1 MAKAPGLFGG
11 GIRLLAQRMLTPEEK
26 AAQQSRP
33 RRSMGEMASGLPS
46 ASPLFGGQIM
56 RELPQQKQQQPPPP
70 QAKPPSMWDDISQD
84 PLAFLLSGTNGIAKR
99 QKQQRFDSAIDGLN
113 LSPEDRA
120 RAEFDPEGYFRSQ
133 NEINTAAMKP
143 QTDTWYDRK
152 TGQWNIKPQGP
163 VKLGPGDVLGNV
175 GEDNSWQQI
184 FAAPAPE
191 ANSGLHSTRVLND
204 GRILKTY
211 RDGRDEVSPYVGTDS
226 YSTVDLGGGVPGVVS
241 RRSGEIQSSG
251 TPEAVGGNKA
261 VVNDITARGEDKTK
275 AAIDLPT
282 QIANAETALSV
293 IDDFLANP
301 KSESRYG
308 LRGVLPPLPGEEAGA
323 QAFIDQ
329 IGGSAFLEAYEG
341 LKGGGQIANAEGAKA
356 TQAKTRLT
364 NQWQDWP
371 SAKKAA
377 EELRKSIADRV
388 LRAKARA
395 GQLDY
400 SQLTEEQ
407 LRVLAAK

>member
-1 MAKAPGLFGG
+1 MAKASGLFGG
-11 GIRLLAQRMLTPEEK
+11 GIRLSGQRRLTPEEE

-46 ASPLFGGQIM
+46 ASPLFGGQMM

-70 QAKPPSMWDDISQD
+70 QAKRPSMWDGIAED
-84 PLAFLLSGTNGIAKR
+84 PLAFLLTGPRGVSQR

-113 LSPEDRA
+113 LSPADRA
-120 RAEFDPEGYFRSQ
+120 RAEIDPEGYFRSL
-133 NEINTAAMKP
+133 NEINTSAMKP
-143 QTDTWYDRK
+143 QTGTFYDPK
-152 TGQWNIKPQGP
+152 TSQWIKAPQAP
-163 VKLGPGDVLGNV
+163 VKLAPGDVLGNV

-191 ANSGLHSTRVLND
+191 ANSGLHSTQILDD
-204 GRILKTY
+204 GKILKTY
-211 RDGRDEVSPYVGTDS
+211 RDGRQEVSPYKASDS
-226 YSTVDLGGGVPGVVS
+226 YGNVDLGGGVPGVIS
-241 RRSGEIQSSG
+241 RRSGDIQSSG

-261 VVNDITARGEDKTK
+261 AVNDITARGEDKTK
-275 AAIDLPT
+275 AALDLPT

-301 KSESRYG
+301 KSKSRYG

-377 EELRKSIADRV
+377 EELRNSIAARV
-388 LRAKARA
+388 LRAKVRA
-395 GQLDY
+395 GQLNM
-400 SQLTEEQ
+400 SELTEEQ

>member
-1 MAKAPGLFGG
+1 MPILGMFGG
-11 GIRLLAQRMLTPEEK
+11 ARRLSGQRRLTPEEE

-46 ASPLFGGQIM
+46 ARRLFGGQM
-56 RELPQQKQQQPPPP
+56 MSDLPNPPAPPSPPPP
-70 QAKPPSMWDDISQD
+70 QAKPPSMWDGIAED
-84 PLAFLLSGTNGIAKR
+84 PLAFLLSGTNGIDKR
-99 QKQQRFDSAIDGLN
+99 RKQQAIDGLN
-113 LSPEDRA
+113 LSPADRA
-120 RAEFDPEGYFRSQ
+120 RAEIDPEGYFRSL
-133 NEINTAAMKP
+133 NEINTSAMKP
-143 QTDTWYDRK
+143 QTGTFYDPK
-152 TGQWNIKPQGP
+152 TSQWIKAPQAP
-163 VKLGPGDVLGNV
+163 VKLAPGDVLGNV

-226 YSTVDLGGGVPGVVS
+226 YSTVDLGGGVPGVIS
-241 RRSGEIQSSG
+241 RRSGDIQSSG

-261 VVNDITARGEDKTK
+261 AVNDITARGEDKTK
-275 AAIDLPT
+275 AALDLPT

-301 KSESRYG
+301 KSKSRYG

-377 EELRKSIADRV
+377 EELRNSIAARV
-388 LRAKARA
+388 LRAKVRA
-395 GQLDY
+395 GQLNM
-400 SQLTEEQ
+400 SELTEEQ